1 MPHVNNPKQTL
12 SFPITKL
19 AITEIGYS
27 VSHGNFTFEMKKATF
42 PAFKFL
48 ALDYAFENV
57 MKQNISMSWML
68 IPFPNGIL
76 QEEDYCHT
84 KVFVNDMYRTP
95 WKTSIPTF
103 NIQETDS
110 ILDMWKANASTDF
123 LERKEEALAI
133 VPSSNPCSPTDLE
146 DVCLITESCADEASH
161 TDKYW
166 KIIPSDETECYLL
179 PEEAVFVDCLTQYR
193 QHLPSL
199 STLQN
204 RLKTIPVEDPLPDWK
219 ETLPDEELLFRMDTF
234 VEKDLEPDF
243 LLEDFHPLIQNG
255 AEHLSLPY
263 IVEMDE
269 DATARRF
276 SISDLITVLQLAPED
291 MLETVSEGLLSQ
303 ISSKQELIEQNTTDR
318 NIDIP
323 KYKDIVEKVCFSLY
337 HVAELEVTFSP
348 PHQAFKETEKEQSI
362 NLDEEVLSPICSTY
376 QCVYL
381 LFIYLIILFYI
392 SFYNTGRPEDILE
405 YLESDAAI
413 QFPLL
418 KDPYIPV
425 VLPHYTIDQLIEQ
438 TCIET
443 EKLVDMTLVD
453 NWWNKFG
460 LPDNHDT
467 IIETLDSDST
477 TLSLDSKIMSV
488 TKITPD
494 QLERILE
501 ENNTCFQ
508 QEDNFL
514 KTGTRVKAHSSSPPQ
529 IIVPCP
535 PIHTQGNVTLSI
547 DSCGADNTIISYNE
561 DCQLDKSPSFPKGH
575 NVKQSAPS
583 TSHTLSLGDFSEEHK
598 WQDIGIKGPG
608 VLENDDVDPLASF
621 IILRTKRSLDQY
633 EEKHTDTYPE
643 QVSDAENRQTQQ
655 IGSHDLSSDAVSH
668 QEFTEGPKHQAIT
681 VPFTASESQCQ
692 AYRVLHAAAVPVLN
706 KLTVLGVSACAEWKF
721 ATVCFDSTRFLLCQQ
736 ERNVTNRCKTG
747 QKKNKDIII
756 FKNASFLHILVT
768 LRDLILMCTL
778 DAALEYLCNAKN
790 IYKSVLESCLNDVW
804 RKLRIIQY
812 VKDKTKETDPKI
824 TALLELIE
832 EAYTKQKELKILILS
847 RMDSEAIKET
857 INNYIE
863 KTKGLKAIFLC
874 PVNGNAF
881 LDPENVLDS
890 LRNYSYVIVN
900 NQYIGSNFPWA
911 HFSLVIENDCT
922 DVWLKLCQDLNVSH
936 ITLKSHLPDLSAM
949 DTSTYGEKEFLLHI
963 QIPYIFLSSEDLTIY
978 PEILN
983 LLESRYNMT
992 FIERECSPSLQLF
1005 GKASRCA
1012 LITVDESTVIILQSL
1027 EGLMPDKS
1035 AENLI
1040 LKLVALSLQYS
1051 CCWLLFYVKE
1061 RLNSEY
1067 NFAGTALHSVVLV
1080 YAAITAYLSKSDDLQ
1095 IKTFI
1100 STGIDNTGLLVRRIA
1115 DHTLMLSASDP
1126 YKWLDK
1132 SWLSILPTEE
1142 ERGLLLFPSV
1152 NPLVAQ
1158 RMLSRGPSL
1167 QWLLSANK
1175 DQLGELFP
1183 EIPSKVIKHFSDIT
1197 ALHKLSTS
1205 AASHRPFEI
1214 SVPAARED
1222 CISHDNIQIS
1232 LSDIDKHNSC
1242 NALDSSKTKLGSSG
1256 LLKPVDIRASN
1267 NVSKSSHLSEED
1279 VQQNYQDSA
1288 MRNNQI
1294 VKQTQLS
1301 SKFSPLQSCQ
1311 HATKTKSMRFSHKY
1325 YSEATFLSF
1334 SKQQNRTA
1342 QAQNVS
1348 EQYYQQST
1356 NELPSHKCSPD
1367 MLSSE
1372 EDGILS
1378 QHNYYGTQ
1386 GKSNFSV
1393 HREHIFANESGH
1405 QNSTNSVYSKNRLED
1420 VICLSKETT
1429 AENPSVYLQCG
1440 SEDIY
1445 SPFPLIPNNEHLDDL
1460 TFSEIA
1466 STGKRKFTI
1475 NNVTAKETIAGI
1487 QLSQQ
1492 KRRKLIYEKVP
1503 GRCDGQTRLKFF

>member
-1 MPHVNNPKQTL
+1 
-12 SFPITKL
+12 
-19 AITEIGYS
+19 
-27 VSHGNFTFEMKKATF
+27 MKKATF

-123 LERKEEALAI
+123 LERVGLFILAKYLVSIYFNFYRKEEALAI

-291 MLETVSEGLLSQ
+291 MLETVSEDNYFRAESF
-303 ISSKQELIEQNTTDR
+303 IFYWEL
-318 NIDIP
+318 
-323 KYKDIVEKVCFSLY
+323 
-337 HVAELEVTFSP
+337 
-348 PHQAFKETEKEQSI
+348 
-362 NLDEEVLSPICSTY
+362 
-376 QCVYL
+376 
-381 LFIYLIILFYI
+381 
-392 SFYNTGRPEDILE
+392 
-405 YLESDAAI
+405 
-413 QFPLL
+413 
-418 KDPYIPV
+418 DPYIPV

-643 QVSDAENRQTQQ
+643 Q
-655 IGSHDLSSDAVSH
+655 
-668 QEFTEGPKHQAIT
+668 
-681 VPFTASESQCQ
+681 ESQCQ

-832 EAYTKQKELKILILS
+832 EAYTKQKELKVS
-847 RMDSEAIKET
+847 
-857 INNYIE
+857 
-863 KTKGLKAIFLC
+863 F
-874 PVNGNAF
+874 F
-881 LDPENVLDS
+881 